1 MADLDKFRDRC
12 RRDDRREHRRQEIIG
27 WIAFFILM
35 AACAGVGWL
44 IGAAG

>member
-12 RRDDRREHRRQEIIG
+12 RHEDRREEIIG
-27 WIAFFILM
+27 WVAFAILM
-35 AACAGVGWL
+35 AACAGAGYL